1 MSTERIS
8 RRAFVKTSAASAV
21 AVGLPA
27 IVPAHVLGKTAPA
40 NTLRMGCIGTGRMGH
55 GDMQECL
62 SQGLQP
68 TINAR
73 VVAVCDLDR
82 RRAEHARQTA
92 ARLYAQSLPEPG
104 RPAIEVFDDYRELL
118 ARPDIDGVTISTPDH
133 WHALIAIAAAEAGK
147 DVYLQKPLTYSI
159 VEGQKLV
166 AAVRKNQVVLQIGS
180 QQRSDRSFRKAC
192 ELVRNGRVGKLH
204 TIQVLLPTDSGN
216 GDATAMPV
224 PADLNYDMWLGP
236 AAERLHGGPRPSPD
250 RLRPARLAADR
261 VLLPR
266 HDHRLG
272 VAHVRHC
279 PMGPWHGRTGPIEI
293 EATAEFPDRG
303 LFNVHTNF
311 RAEGRYADGVQL
323 LAQTGTPAGVK
334 FTGDL
339 AGST

>member
-1 MSTERIS
+1 MSAERIS

-92 ARLYAQSLPEPG
+92 ARLYAQSLPEPR

-147 DVYLQKPLTYSI
+147 AVYLQKPLTYSI

-166 AAVRKNQVVLQIGS
+166 AAVRRNQVVLQTGS
-180 QQRSDRSFRKAC
+180 QQRSDRNFRRAC
-192 ELVRNGRVGKLH
+192 ELVRNGRIGKLH
-204 TIQVLLPTDSGN
+204 TIHVLLPIDSGYGN
-216 GDATAMPV
+216 AAAMPV

-236 AAERLHGGPRPSPD
+236 TAERFYTEDRVRPQTGFGRPGWLQIESYCRGMITGWAHTCSTLLSGDMVRTKPDRSRSRPRPSF
-250 RLRPARLAADR
+250 
-261 VLLPR
+261 
-266 HDHRLG
+266 
-272 VAHVRHC
+272 
-279 PMGPWHGRTGPIEI
+279 RTGACSTSTRLFERKV
-293 EATAEFPDRG
+293 ATRMGFG
-303 LFNVHTNF
+303 
-311 RAEGRYADGVQL
+311 
-323 LAQTGTPAGVK
+323 
-334 FTGDL
+334 
-339 AGST
+339 